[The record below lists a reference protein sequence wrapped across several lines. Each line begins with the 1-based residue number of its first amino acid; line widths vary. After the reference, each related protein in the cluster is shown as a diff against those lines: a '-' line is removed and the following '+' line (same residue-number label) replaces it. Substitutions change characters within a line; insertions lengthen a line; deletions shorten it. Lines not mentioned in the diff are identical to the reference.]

1 MLINTALRYR
11 FISNVSICWFLVL
24 SDSKDVDSGTRIF
37 KHCLWK
43 CKMLQLY
50 LENSKQLFLFL
61 YQLYNVYTTWFN
73 YFTCRYLPERNEIT
87 FPQKKKKTSTW
98 MFINNFIITAPKQKT
113 QMSTDRKMDKQFE
126 ILTICTVENYSAIKM
141 RHKVLFLN
149 LIDIILSQIIRYK
162 KHVLSDCNLGEVLD

>member
-1 MLINTALRYR
+1 MWTLALESSSTACGNVKCYSCIWKTASSY
-11 FISNVSICWFLVL
+11 FCFYISF
-24 SDSKDVDSGTRIF
+24 T
-37 KHCLWK
+37 
-43 CKMLQLY
+43 M
-50 LENSKQLFLFL
+50 
-61 YQLYNVYTTWFN
+61 YTLHDLTISPVGIYPKEMKSHFHKK
-73 YFTCRYLPERNEIT
+73 
-87 FPQKKKKTSTW
+87 KKKKTSTW

>member
-24 SDSKDVDSGTRIF
+24 SVSKDVDSGTRIF

-87 FPQKKKKTSTW
+87 FPQKKKKKDFYMDVHKQLYHNS
-98 MFINNFIITAPKQKT
+98 PKA
-113 QMSTDRKMDKQFE
+113 
-126 ILTICTVENYSAIKM
+126 ENSNV
-141 RHKVLFLN
+141 HW
-149 LIDIILSQIIRYK
+149 
-162 KHVLSDCNLGEVLD
+162 